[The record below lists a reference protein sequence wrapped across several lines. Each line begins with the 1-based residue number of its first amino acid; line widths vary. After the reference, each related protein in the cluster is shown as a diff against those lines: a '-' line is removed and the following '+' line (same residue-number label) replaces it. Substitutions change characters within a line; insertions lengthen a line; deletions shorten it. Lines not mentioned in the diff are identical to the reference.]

1 MKLKTITLEGGQYV
15 INYDNLHRTFGGKIY
30 ASDFETEYAP
40 RNNNRSQIADRIFQD
55 WRFDDMCS
63 KGVTKNRDKERL

>member
-1 MKLKTITLEGGQYV
+1 MKLKTITLEGGQHV
-15 INYDNLHRTFGGKIY
+15 INYENLHRTFGGRIY

-40 RNNNRSQIADRIFQD
+40 RKSRNNEESRIANRIFQD

-63 KGVTKNRDKERL
+63 KGGYKKP

>member
-15 INYDNLHRTFGGKIY
+15 INYDNLHRTFGGEIY
-30 ASDFETEYAP
+30 ASDFETKKYTH
-40 RNNNRSQIADRIFQD
+40 RNDDESQIADRIFQD

-63 KGVTKNRDKERL
+63 KGAYKKP